1 MPRSPDRE
9 IVQGYIEEV
18 KTYIPSL
25 ISGLEAMRSGV
36 APFLPEQGLRS
47 GHDSEILEEIHRLVH
62 TVKGA
67 SAMVGIFGLSYIAA
81 QMEDALDEI
90 IVGDRVFTEEDFQ
103 VMSGTVEH
111 FQTYCRDFLEKGVD
125 SHRLLTET
133 VLAFRR
139 LRKLPPEEDE
149 NILQKLKDIVPEH
162 ERGTEENSQVSETLK
177 SETPRK
183 ESFSVSDSLHIPEL
197 NEDEVSLMALLDEV
211 PETDTEENMSPPV
224 FPEMTADSGA
234 EFAAGSQP
242 RAQENSESPL
252 SREFL
257 ESFYEEAEEHF
268 QDMRVSLK
276 ILESQIIAP
285 VPVSESCRE
294 IIRRIRQSVHTLKG
308 ASSVLRLMNISAYA
322 GRVEDFLGWLC
333 ETAGEIKPETV
344 SVLAESA
351 DLLEAVVAD
360 PDRAQIQKEKSLK
373 ARYREI
379 KEGSGGGA
387 SELSAE
393 RISKPERTAKPQ
405 TEITEIPP
413 ELLESF
419 YEEAEGHFQDL
430 GRSLGILE
438 SQVSIPCPI
447 SPEHRE
453 IIRQIRRSVH
463 TLKGAASVVGVPNV
477 SSFAH
482 SAEDLLDWLYET
494 AREITPEIIAVL
506 ASSADL
512 LESLA
517 AHPENAHEPEALAL
531 REKFGRIADRGD
543 GAAPS
548 GDESYDSPLPD
559 QMTPDPEPL
568 NPAAVPSSL
577 SSQPSTLRVSM
588 DRLEE
593 MSALTGELTIALS
606 AFDQGMDAFRNA
618 VSEIEL
624 ARERLKDIARDM
636 EIGYEVRSLGRLT
649 PVNRKMKYTEG
660 RDALPRASVQ
670 GDYEDFD
677 ALELDRYS
685 ELNLI
690 IRTLNESAVDVGAIS
705 TQLATLHSE
714 FDGNITR
721 QRVLLGELADKMMR
735 IRMTPMQAITNRLRR
750 TVRDVSSKL
759 GKNIRLIIEGE
770 DIELDREIWEKMTDP
785 LMHLLRNAADH
796 GIESPQQR
804 TVSGKP
810 PAGILK
816 LAGSREGNQV
826 VIRISDDGAGL
837 NREAIRKTA
846 VSSGFS
852 EKTVAEMSEEELTS
866 LIFLPGFS
874 TRREISEISGRGV
887 GMDAVKQNIAELKGD
902 IRVFSQEG
910 KGTRFTVRIPITLAV
925 IRGLLFTAGGHKYA
939 LALNEI
945 KEIIRIGPDDVI
957 PGPPQETVIISDEV
971 MPLYHGA
978 TLLNIAKGS
987 GVRGTGS
994 FYQGGGGLVLV
1005 VRAGDR
1011 LAALVIDTLEG
1022 QREIV
1027 IKSMGTHLRYVK
1039 GVSGVTV
1046 MGDGSVVP
1054 ILNCSDL
1061 FTSGQRSEV
1070 SPLSSHPS
1078 ALTPQQI
1085 QRSEVRGQRSATS
1098 ALTPQRIMIVDDSVS
1113 IRQVVT
1119 RLMEEQGWSVQT
1131 AKDGID
1137 ALEKLRES
1145 MPDLIVLD
1153 IEMPRMNG
1161 YEFLNALRVQPAYRD
1176 IPVIMLTS
1184 RAVAKHRDKALSLG
1198 AKGFI
1203 TKPYNNEEF
1212 IALIQ
1217 ELTG

>member
-1 MPRSPDRE
+1 MPRSSDRE

-18 KTYIPSL
+18 KAYIPSL
-25 ISGLEAMRSGV
+25 ISGLEAMRGTSPKQEHVPG
-36 APFLPEQGLRS
+36 PEP
-47 GHDSEILEEIHRLVH
+47 EVLEEIHRLVH

-67 SAMVGIFGLSYIAA
+67 SAMVGIYGLSYIAS

-90 IVGDRVFTEEDFQ
+90 IAGIRVFTDEDFR

-111 FQTYCRDFLEKGVD
+111 FQTYCRDFLEKSVD
-125 SHRLLTET
+125 SRQLLTET

-149 NILQKLKDIVPEH
+149 NILQKLRDIVPEH
-162 ERGTEENSQVSETLK
+162 EGGNTDDTLENPEPSETLK
-177 SETPRK
+177 SEMPRR

-211 PETDTEENMSPPV
+211 PEPDTEENISPQV
-224 FPEMTADSGA
+224 FPEMTADRGK
-234 EFAAGSQP
+234 EFAGLQS
-242 RAQENSESPL
+242 RTEENSASPL

-276 ILESQIIAP
+276 ILESQITAP

-308 ASSVLRLMNISAYA
+308 ASSVLRLMNISAYS
-322 GRVEDFLGWLC
+322 GRVENFLDWLC
-333 ETAGEIKPETV
+333 ETAPEITPETV

-360 PDRAQIQKEKSLK
+360 PDRGMIQKEKSLK
-373 ARYREI
+373 ARY
-379 KEGSGGGA
+379 KERGEGTQDAPLTADLEPLTRSV
-387 SELSAE
+387 E
-393 RISKPERTAKPQ
+393 RTSKPRSDF
-405 TEITEIPP
+405 TEIPP

-419 YEEAEGHFQDL
+419 YEEAEGHLQDL

-463 TLKGAASVVGVPNV
+463 TLKGAASVIGVANV

-494 AREITPEIIAVL
+494 SREITPEIIAVL

-512 LESLA
+512 LESLV

-531 REKFGRIADRGD
+531 REKFGRITDRGEGSGVRGEGTQD
-543 GAAPS
+543 APLTS
-548 GDESYDSPLPD
+548 DL
-559 QMTPDPEPL
+559 EPL
-568 NPAAVPSSL
+568 TSVPPPL
-577 SSQPSTLRVSM
+577 SPPRSTLRVSM
-588 DRLEE
+588 DRLDE
-593 MSALTGELTIALS
+593 MSALSGELTIALS
-606 AFDQGMDAFRNA
+606 AYDQGMDAFRNA
-618 VSEIEL
+618 VSELDL

-649 PVNRKMKYTEG
+649 SYNSDFSRG
-660 RDALPRASVQ
+660 RAGSFPAVAGTGITALSSDFISDFSTRPRTF
-670 GDYEDFD
+670 EDFD
-677 ALELDRYS
+677 TLELDRYS

-721 QRVLLGELADKMMR
+721 QRVLLGELAGKMMR
-735 IRMTPMQAITNRLRR
+735 IRMTPMQTISSRLRR
-750 TVRDVSSKL
+750 TVRDVSAKL

-804 TVSGKP
+804 RLAGKP

-816 LAGSREGNQV
+816 LAASREGNQV

-846 VSSGFS
+846 LRFGFS
-852 EKTVAEMSEEELTS
+852 EKSAADMSEEELYS

-874 TRREISEISGRGV
+874 TRREISEISGRGI
-887 GMDAVKQNIAELKGD
+887 GMDVVKQNIGELKGL

-910 KGTRFTVRIPITLAV
+910 VFTRFTVRIPMTLAV

-945 KEIIRIGPDDVI
+945 KEIIRISPDDVI
-957 PGPPQETVIISDEV
+957 AGPPQETVKISDEIL
-971 MPLYHGA
+971 PLYHGA
-978 TLLNIAKGS
+978 ALLNIGKGS
-987 GVRGTGS
+987 EVRGSRSEVSSPLTP
-994 FYQGGGGLVLV
+994 LIVVV
-1005 VRAGDR
+1005 VRASER
-1011 LAALVIDTLEG
+1011 NAALVVDTLEG

-1070 SPLSSHPS
+1070 
-1078 ALTPQQI
+1078 
-1085 QRSEVRGQRSATS
+1085 RDQRSAPS
-1098 ALTPQRIMIVDDSVS
+1098 PLTPHRIMIVDDSVS
-1113 IRQVVT
+1113 IRQVVS
-1119 RLMEEQGWSVQT
+1119 RLMEEQGWTVQT

-1145 MPDLIVLD
+1145 LPDLIVLD

-1161 YEFLNALRVQPAYRD
+1161 YEFLNALRIQPAYMD

-1184 RAVAKHRDKALSLG
+1184 RGVAKHRDKALSLG

-1203 TKPYNNEEF
+1203 VKPYNNEEF
-1212 IALIQ
+1212 IALIKK
-1217 ELTG
+1217 ELPARAGL